1 MPWLLVGVA
10 VLLAALLFAR
20 WLVNANPARLSR
32 LLVGSAIVGAVG
44 LALLVVLRAPG
55 LVITAAPFLA
65 MLVLW
70 WLRRRRRGTRL
81 GGGWST
87 PGAGGPADESVAESA
102 WLRMTLDHGSGRI
115 DGTVLQGPSAGRR
128 LDDLP
133 DDDLRVLRRA
143 CGGDPDSA
151 RLLESYLDRRWGAD
165 WRAREAASGAE
176 DPSGEPLRPAADA
189 RSPAEALS
197 VLGLGDGATHE
208 EIRAAHRRL
217 MRAVHPDHG
226 GSDELAARVNRARQ
240 VLLGE

>member
-1 MPWLLVGVA
+1 MPWLLSGVA
-10 VLLAALLFAR
+10 VLLAALLLAR

-32 LLVGSAIVGAVG
+32 LLVGTAIVGAAG

-70 WLRRRRRGTRL
+70 WLRRRRTGTRL

-115 DGTVLQGPSAGRR
+115 DGVVLQGASDGRR

-133 DDDLRVLRRA
+133 DEALRALRLA
-143 CGGDPDSA
+143 CGGDPDSV

-165 WRAREAASGAE
+165 WRAREAPPE
-176 DPSGEPLRPAADA
+176 DDTAPGRPPSGSGGAMSRT
-189 RSPAEALS
+189 EALS
-197 VLGLGDGATHE
+197 ILGLKDGATHD